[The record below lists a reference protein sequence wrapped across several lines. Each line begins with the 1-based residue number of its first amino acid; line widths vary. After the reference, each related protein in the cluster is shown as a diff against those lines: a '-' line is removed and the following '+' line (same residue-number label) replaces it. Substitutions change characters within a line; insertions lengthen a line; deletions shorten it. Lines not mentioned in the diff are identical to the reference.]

1 MPEKPAWRLRA
12 PTWLGRPVSWG
23 LLLGAVAGVGLAVA
37 IFVAVGGVNVSA
49 DRPDGWATRNLLHF
63 VFKRS
68 MSLRARDLTAP
79 ADLAAP
85 GRIRLAA
92 QHFDMVCANCHGR
105 PGYGQSVTALSM
117 SPRPQY
123 LPYVVG
129 QFTDGELH
137 QIVEHG
143 VKFSAM
149 PAWPTDARAD
159 EVWSMVAF
167 LRQLPKMD
175 AKTYRDLTALPQVA
189 WTGPAGPTDASAPRP
204 ADARLDA
211 PPANEFSYLA
221 PSAGFADAA
230 LRENP
235 VPTCA
240 RCHGTDGSGAATGG
254 EAPNLTLQDAPH
266 LQAAL
271 IAYTQ
276 GRRRSGFMRNI
287 ATELSTAQVA
297 ALATY
302 YAGLPVKASP
312 GAPADPAL
320 TARGQQIAF
329 QGVRERAI
337 PPCADCHESAGE
349 AVSHAPHIAGQNATY
364 LRRQLAAMAHG
375 GRGGASAWNPMLAVA
390 HDLGDKD
397 IAAVAAY
404 YAGLTPVRAAG
415 GGATTLAQAP
425 IPWTSAHLDLAS
437 AQRTFQTTCVKCHLG
452 GGQGDPQGNYPDLTL
467 QTTPYLAQSLYA
479 FRWGSRA
486 SVKMH
491 ETTDPLTWDQLT
503 SLAAYVN
510 ALPARPA
517 GARPDPAAA
526 ARGAAIAQHG
536 APGRGVPACLGCHG
550 AQSVA
555 ALPLIPRLQGQN
567 VAYLTRRLNA
577 FAKPYVRVTALNPM
591 PAIAGPLTDAER
603 ADLAAYFAAAP
614 PLEKTPASR

>member
-1 MPEKPAWRLRA
+1 MPERPAWRLRA

-23 LLLGAVAGVGLAVA
+23 LLLGAALGVGLAVA

-49 DRPDGWATRNLLHF
+49 DRPDGWASRTLLHF

-92 QHFDMVCANCHGR
+92 QHFDTVCANCHGR
-105 PGYGQSVTALSM
+105 PGYGQSVVALSM

-149 PAWPTDARAD
+149 PSWATDARSD

-167 LRQLPKMD
+167 LRQLPKLD
-175 AKTYRDLTALPQVA
+175 AQTYAALTAPPQVA
-189 WTGPAGPTDASAPRP
+189 WTGPAEAVVPRP
-204 ADARLDA
+204 ADPRKDA
-211 PPANEFSYLA
+211 PPANEFAYAA
-221 PSAGFADAA
+221 PSAGFENAA
-230 LRENP
+230 FRQNP
-235 VPTCA
+235 VQTCA
-240 RCHGTDGSGAATGG
+240 RCHGADGSGAATGG
-254 EAPNLTLQDAPH
+254 EAPNLTLQDAPY

-271 IAYTQ
+271 NAYTQ
-276 GRRRSGFMRNI
+276 GRRRSGFMRTV
-287 ATELSTAQVA
+287 ATELSAGQVA

-302 YAGLPVKASP
+302 YAGLPVKTSP
-312 GAPADPAL
+312 AGPLDPAL
-320 TARGQQIAF
+320 TARGRQIAF
-329 QGVRERAI
+329 QGIRERAI
-337 PPCADCHESAGE
+337 PPCADCHESAG
-349 AVSHAPHIAGQNATY
+349 AAISHAPHIAGQNATY
-364 LRRQLAAMAHG
+364 LRRQLAAMAQG
-375 GRGGASAWNPMLAVA
+375 GRGGALAWNPMSAVA

-404 YAGLTPVRAAG
+404 YASLTPVRAG
-415 GGATTLAQAP
+415 GVGAAPLAQAP
-425 IPWTSAHLDLAS
+425 IPWTSARLDLAS
-437 AQRTFQTTCVKCHLG
+437 ARHTFQTTCVKCHLG

-491 ETTDPLTWDQLT
+491 ETTDALTWDELT

-510 ALPARPA
+510 ALPPRAA
-517 GARPDPAAA
+517 AARPDPAAA
-526 ARGAAIAQHG
+526 ARGAAIAQNG
-536 APGRGVPACLGCHG
+536 APGRGVPACLSCHG
-550 AQSVA
+550 AKGVA

-567 VAYLTRRLNA
+567 AAYLTRRLAA
-577 FAKPYVRVTALNPM
+577 FATPYAKVSALNPM
-591 PAIAGPLTDAER
+591 PAFARPLTDQER

-614 PLEKTPASR
+614 SLAKDQTR